1 MRVRRVS
8 RRSSVA
14 ASGLLLLALF
24 ALPASAFA
32 HERRTIGNGK
42 YDVSVGWDV
51 EPTFVGLKNSA
62 SIRISQAGS
71 DPPVPVQGVEK
82 TLKVRI
88 QQGAAVKVLPLTAV
102 FGQGGYYVADL
113 IPTREGDY
121 IWTFMGTINDDTINE
136 TFDTADG
143 KIDSV
148 QAVSGL
154 EFPLTPTDAAQES
167 QAVAAAQ
174 ADAQTSRTLG
184 LVGIGV
190 GIVAVLGVV
199 ALWLTRSGAP
209 AASAGRR
216 TKDT

>member
-1 MRVRRVS
+1 VRTVS
-8 RRSSVA
+8 RPGWVATSVF
-14 ASGLLLLALF
+14 LLLALF
-24 ALPASAFA
+24 ALPASASA

-42 YDVSVGWDV
+42 YDVSVGWDI

-71 DPPVPVQGVEK
+71 DPPVPVDGVEK

-88 QQGAAVKVLPLTAV
+88 QQGAAAKVFPLTAV
-102 FGQGGYYVADL
+102 FGQAGYYVADL
-113 IPTREGDY
+113 VPTREGDY
-121 IWTFMGTINDDTINE
+121 VWTFTGMINDDAINE

-148 QAVSGL
+148 QPISAL

-174 ADAQTSRTLG
+174 ADAQTSRTLA

-190 GIVAVLGVV
+190 GILGVLGVFGV
-199 ALWLTRSGAP
+199 WLTRQRNTSTP
-209 AASAGRR
+209 ATRSSSKG
-216 TKDT
+216 K